1 MSDLKEDGV
10 STVAAGNETAVGAVQ
25 LYVDGVRTGD
35 AGKLEQGFNEGAWM
49 FGSVGGKRLDMP
61 ISEMIT
67 MIAAQPA
74 DTDGSFRATVRSVE
88 EEGDAAVVVLE
99 EEGFWGALSFV
110 DFFSLARI
118 DGSWKIVNKT
128 FAHTGGSLPEG

>member
-1 MSDLKEDGV
+1 M
-10 STVAAGNETAVGAVQ
+10 STVTAGNETAVGAVQ

-35 AGKLEQGFNEGAWM
+35 AAKLEQGFYDGAWM
-49 FGSVGGKRLDMP
+49 FGAVAGERLDMP
-61 ISEMIT
+61 ISEMIKL
-67 MIAAQPA
+67 IADKPA
-74 DTDGSFRATVRSVE
+74 DVDGSFHATVRSVE

-118 DGSWKIVNKT
+118 GGQWKIVNKT
-128 FAHTGGSLPEG
+128 FAHTGGSLPAA

>member
-1 MSDLKEDGV
+1 V

-35 AGKLEQGFNEGAWM
+35 AAKLEQAFNEGSWM
-49 FGSVGGKRLDMP
+49 FGSVGGTRLDMP
-61 ISEMIT
+61 ISEMIK
-67 MIAAQPA
+67 MIAAKPA
-74 DTDGSFRATVRSVE
+74 DTDGNFQANVRSVE
-88 EEGDAAVVVLE
+88 EEGDAAIVTLE

-110 DFFSLARI
+110 DFFSVARI

>member
-1 MSDLKEDGV
+1 
-10 STVAAGNETAVGAVQ
+10 
-25 LYVDGVRTGD
+25 
-35 AGKLEQGFNEGAWM
+35 M
-49 FGSVGGKRLDMP
+49 FGTVGGKRLDMP
-61 ISEMIT
+61 ISEMIK
-67 MIAAQPA
+67 MIEAKPA
-74 DTDGSFRATVRSVE
+74 DTDGSFQANVRSVE
-88 EEGDAAVVVLE
+88 EEGDAAFVTLE

>member
-1 MSDLKEDGV
+1 M
-10 STVAAGNETAVGAVQ
+10 STVTAGNETAVGAVQ

-35 AGKLEQGFNEGAWM
+35 AAKLEQAFVEGSWM

-61 ISEMIT
+61 IAEMIK
-67 MIAAQPA
+67 MIEAQPA
-74 DTDGSFRATVRSVE
+74 DKDGSFRATVRSAE
-88 EEGDAAVVVLE
+88 EKGDAAIVTLE

>member
-1 MSDLKEDGV
+1 M
-10 STVAAGNETAVGAVQ
+10 STVTAGNETAVGAVQ

-35 AGKLEQGFNEGAWM
+35 AAKLEQAFNEGSWM

-61 ISEMIT
+61 ISEMIK
-67 MIAAQPA
+67 MIEAKPA
-74 DTDGSFRATVRSVE
+74 DTDGSFQANVRSVE
-88 EEGDAAVVVLE
+88 EEGDAATVTLE

-128 FAHTGGSLPEG
+128 FAHTGGSMPEG